1 MLATWLMY
9 GAFYSLVG
17 AVVIKGQP
25 LPAPLPVGL
34 VAAKRKSDEPEP
46 MEVDQTA
53 ASSSGGPE
61 LTLRLQGTG
70 KGVQKGG
77 EVAGTKEAKSGA
89 SSMWPNWPKVNCKVC
104 SVLEKWSRMESR
116 RDEMGNFEYRCFGCC
131 ASQWNVSIEEA
142 RGRVMRDAGCADE
155 KKARIE
161 RYKSAVRDVREFYPA
176 MSSSK
181 EIKMMA
187 MKAVQSWFSGL
198 GRFVLRKRAQMN
210 RIVEDMDLH
219 AKLCL
224 ELESCTNPVTI
235 NLLLDQLEQ
244 LAQPEESL
252 AYSHMT
258 AAKQEAMIRAS
269 SYSDE
274 WCEVRDSR
282 GTLIGSVT
290 SYYVCLNSNAHSAS
304 SYGCCLKVI
313 PSKDW
318 SRAGAAPELARRWY
332 CTDCE
337 MKFRASWGQ
346 VVIVNTVDEHTLQPV
361 RYYLRAEVPPW
372 ACEDIRAMT
381 LEEARPHL
389 QDPKSLYES
398 LRRVVPQKDNLIVQ
412 RPGCKEDGRY
422 FVSKSMLDGLP
433 FFDWHQIFKLAGT
446 ELPEELNKMLPKKD
460 RRPPK

>member
-1 MLATWLMY
+1 MIATWLMY

-77 EVAGTKEAKSGA
+77 EKGGKPDDGSGGTSA
-89 SSMWPNWPKVNCKVC
+89 WPNWPKVNCKIC
-104 SVLEKWSRMESR
+104 NVLGKWSRMQSL
-116 RDEMGNFEYRCFGCC
+116 RDADLGTWSYTCFGCC
-131 ASQWNVSIEEA
+131 ASLWNVSIEEA

-155 KKARIE
+155 KRARIE

-176 MSSSK
+176 MNSAK
-181 EIKMMA
+181 EINMMA

-210 RIVEDMDLH
+210 RIVENMDLH

-361 RYYLRAEVPPW
+361 RYYLRAQVPPW
-372 ACEDIRAMT
+372 ACEDIRAMS
-381 LEEARPHL
+381 LEE
-389 QDPKSLYES
+389 D
-398 LRRVVPQKDNLIVQ
+398 I
-412 RPGCKEDGRY
+412 
-422 FVSKSMLDGLP
+422 
-433 FFDWHQIFKLAGT
+433 AG
-446 ELPEELNKMLPKKD
+446 
-460 RRPPK
+460 